1 MHIPVLLKEV
11 LKYLDPKSGQNFVD
25 CTFGFGGHS
34 EAILE
39 KINPDGKVLG
49 IEWDTE
55 KFPISNFQF
64 SKDRL
69 ILVNDS
75 YTNLKEIIKREKFG
89 PVNGIL
95 LDLGISSFEV
105 DDSGRGFSFQK
116 NEPLD
121 MRFSQAQS
129 LTAKEIINQWSE
141 EELARIFQEYGQER
155 FARNIASNIVEVRLQ
170 QQIETTFQLVEI
182 IRKSFP
188 RSYKFGKAHFATRA
202 FQALR
207 IAVNEELDNLKKVL
221 PQALE
226 VLERDGKI
234 AVISFHSL
242 EDAIV
247 KKFFKEQAKNNKLE
261 ILTKKPIIASM
272 QEVKRNPKARSAKL
286 RVAVS
291 ITSIFIVCLFG
302 LYFYQ
307 IQELVKSSYLLSN
320 AQKDLLKFE
329 TQNLLFSQQNI
340 ETSSFSKIEELV
352 LALDFVKNDSI
363 KYIPLSNDYLVR
375 K

>member
-11 LKYLDPKSGQNFVD
+11 IELLDPQPNENFID

-39 KINPDGKVLG
+39 KTKPNGKVLG
-49 IEWDTE
+49 IEWDGE
-55 KFPISNFQF
+55 KIKNQESGIRNQE
-64 SKDRL
+64 RL
-69 ILVNDS
+69 RVVNDS
-75 YTNLKEIIKREKFG
+75 YVSLKNIVEREKFG
-89 PVNGIL
+89 PINGIL

-105 DDSGRGFSFQK
+105 DDSGRGFSFKK

-121 MRFSQAQS
+121 MRFSQSQS

-155 FARNIASNIVEVRLQ
+155 FAKNIARNIVEVRLQ

-188 RSYKFGKAHFATRA
+188 RSYKFGKAHFATRI

-207 IAVNEELDNLKKVL
+207 VAVNNELDNLKNVL
-221 PQALE
+221 PQSLS
-226 VLERDGKI
+226 VLEKNGRV

-247 KKFFKEQAKNNKLE
+247 KKFFKEQAKDNKLG
-261 ILTKKPIIASM
+261 ILTKKPITAGSEEI
-272 QEVKRNPKARSAKL
+272 KINPRARSAKL
-286 RVAVS
+286 RVAQ
-291 ITSIFIVCLFG
+291 L
-302 LYFYQ
+302 
-307 IQELVKSSYLLSN
+307 N
-320 AQKDLLKFE
+320 
-329 TQNLLFSQQNI
+329 N
-340 ETSSFSKIEELV
+340 
-352 LALDFVKNDSI
+352 
-363 KYIPLSNDYLVR
+363 
-375 K
+375 